1 MFIRAHF
8 VSTAVVGLANH
19 EIETFFVGVVSG
31 AIVTGRG
38 IVGISFDGARFD
50 LAITIVD
57 EEKFVDGSDVENF
70 VGLITSSDAVIIK
83 VVNHESDLALVFFS
97 QASSTVGWRLMKA
110 GGWLAGGLS
119 SGLLSGD
126 CDELALPVCETSADG
141 SLERFGVKRGLAI
154 RKTRVNVVIMATT
167 DMLAMVIASGPWAL
181 MDLAKAAT
189 FSLELGE
196 L

>member
-83 VVNHESDLALVFFS
+83 VVNHESDLGTSVFS
-97 QASSTVGWRLMKA
+97 QASTVGWRLMKA

-119 SGLLSGD
+119 SGLLS
-126 CDELALPVCETSADG
+126 E
-141 SLERFGVKRGLAI
+141 I
-154 RKTRVNVVIMATT
+154 
-167 DMLAMVIASGPWAL
+167 AMNWRYQFVRRLLMDRWAL
-181 MDLAKAAT
+181 R
-189 FSLELGE
+189 G
-196 L
+196 